1 MPVLVSSKHVDQLER
16 GDKTQGKINKHLD
29 VVRYQGNFVSLSN
42 QRLAALMM
50 CQCLHRDHTV
60 KAWCKICSS
69 DTEEFQAKY
78 KTANHDLRVDV
89 CNGVAQHFAAALFQR
104 GEFVM
109 HELYELQET
118 HRSRL
123 FGNLSSAR
131 NP

>member
-1 MPVLVSSKHVDQLER
+1 MPVLVSSKHVDQLKR
-16 GDKTQGKINKHLD
+16 GDKTQGKLNKHLD
-29 VVRYQGNFVSLSN
+29 VVRYQGNYVSLSN

-50 CQCLHRDHTV
+50 CQSLHRDHIV
-60 KAWCKICSS
+60 KVWCKICNS

-78 KTANHDLRVDV
+78 KTANRGLRVDV
-89 CNGVAQHFAAALFQR
+89 CDDVAQHFAAALFQR

-118 HRSRL
+118 PRSRL
-123 FGNLSSAR
+123 FGNLSSAG